1 MSEIPIKS
9 LAERADARTSGRNL
23 TSVYSGF
30 LKRDMETL
38 TPIRFVVY
46 GKPRVLVKDV
56 LIGRAYQSTL
66 VKLQHCLL
74 SNSDTMEA
82 MRAVGIVC
90 GSWGKHR
97 SGISGSIVVLIQD
110 FGVGIEHMNRM
121 FDLRRSTRPKCRAS
135 GIWFEYQS
143 LDHRGTRRAT
153 LGCCQ
158 RRAGY
163 YLLLRLPIDAGGEM

>member
-9 LAERADARTSGRNL
+9 LAERADARTSGLNL

-90 GSWGKHR
+90 GSWANTGAAFRVVSSSLYRIWRWHR
-97 SGISGSIVVLIQD
+97 TYEPNV
-110 FGVGIEHMNRM
+110 
-121 FDLRRSTRPKCRAS
+121 
-135 GIWFEYQS
+135 
-143 LDHRGTRRAT
+143 
-153 LGCCQ
+153 
-158 RRAGY
+158 
-163 YLLLRLPIDAGGEM
+163 

>member
-9 LAERADARTSGRNL
+9 LAERADERTSGLNL

-56 LIGRAYQSTL
+56 LIGRAYQTAL

-82 MRAVGIVC
+82 MRAVGIVRVL
-90 GSWGKHR
+90 GKHR

-110 FGVGIEHMNRM
+110 LGVGIEHMNRM
-121 FDLRRSTRPKCRAS
+121 FDMRRSTRPKCRAS
-135 GIWFEYQS
+135 GIGF
-143 LDHRGTRRAT
+143 
-153 LGCCQ
+153 
-158 RRAGY
+158 
-163 YLLLRLPIDAGGEM
+163 